1 MNQAES
7 DLESQVRR
15 LHSAGLSTRKIA
27 AVLGGVSQSTVSRA
41 LQKINSGPQPV
52 LREESR
58 TQERPAARWTTAAW
72 VAGLLLLAL
81 MAVTFIVLTAAVATI
96 AWR

>member
-7 DLESQVRR
+7 DLEIQVRK
-15 LHSAGLSTRKIA
+15 LHGAGLSTRKIA
-27 AVLGGVSQSTVSRA
+27 AVLGDVSQSTVSRV
-41 LQKINSGPQPV
+41 LQKINSGPQPI

-58 TQERPAARWTTAAW
+58 TQERRLSRGAVIIA
-72 VAGLLLLAL
+72 VAGAALLLL
-81 MAVTFIVLTAAVATI
+81 MAVTVIVLTAAVATI

>member
-27 AVLGGVSQSTVSRA
+27 AVLGDVSQSTVSRA

-52 LREESR
+52 LRDNPVPGR
-58 TQERPAARWTTAAW
+58 TATAAW
-72 VAGLLLLAL
+72 IAVAVFAVV
-81 MAVTFIVLTAAVATI
+81 MAGTFIVLTAAVATI